1 MAKDYVELNDMN
13 DEEILEV
20 EEVKEN
26 KIKSFVKKHYK
37 KALVGLG
44 LGAAFIAGRCLGRKD
59 SEDDIYEL
67 DDLVPDTTETDGAQA
82 TE

>member
-1 MAKDYVELNDMN
+1 MKEYTELNN
-13 DEEILEV
+13 VNEEEMIEV

-59 SEDDIYEL
+59 SDDDIYDL
-67 DDLVPDTTETDGAQA
+67 NDLVPDTQEADGSNA